1 MGVNVSSQMTDSLT
15 VLINES
21 MTKISND
28 STNVARGYSSARQR
42 MVIDMGYVNTKG
54 GNFIIG
60 QTLDLN
66 MSTMLNNVSTFS
78 SDMANDLTAKLQKTV
93 AASLAQSNSDLNLGQ
108 TNISAQD
115 IVSRTVTHNSVAN
128 AVSTSISNVVTT
140 TSDNVQYLHVKL
152 LGLDTGGGD
161 SIITQEAIIRQ
172 LSENIAANIV
182 NNVIKNSLSADV
194 IEKIDLAADQKNK
207 GVDIFAMFTIFI
219 VVVVLGIG
227 GFAYL
232 RTGGGD
238 TDGSDD
244 QIGGSDSVQIGGS
257 DSVQIGGSDSVQI
270 GGGGDKML
278 MLKLALGCGAI
289 LTTGY
294 FGIYAPE
301 KQKIKDKYDISK
313 YKK

>member
-244 QIGGSDSVQIGGS
+244 QIGGSDSVQIGG
-257 DSVQIGGSDSVQI
+257 
-270 GGGGDKML
+270 GGDKML